1 MSFEIKEIKI
11 KFYTN
16 LKNKDMRLIDFNLD
30 MLYNETKG
38 QTGGAMPTPGQPA
51 PPGQTPPPGQPKV
64 IELNKSGLNSLP
76 YFTLSVRYPLDRLQK
91 DLLTYQERVDF
102 FFDEKKFER
111 LLFLYTKTPK
121 ESTDPD
127 ENNDIAEHNVM
138 VMLEILFPTKFT
150 VINNAHASLDHVVGN
165 SSLKRMIINPT
176 ITKYFSYLKLADGK
190 IYTFTR
196 LIWLNDLMNHP
207 LYRTFINEYHT
218 FWLWYSKEDE
228 KIKKQL
234 NSTVTNLS
242 KLVDGI
248 LENIYRGIKQSF
260 TYYDVQPSYD
270 NREFDLNKKPVE
282 RLVTTVMRFKF
293 LLDKLKR
300 ARTIDTDELFKNAGF
315 QTGVDNDKYFMEAL
329 KQATDKTTKEEE
341 RQEEVEREAKKA
353 DNTGIEKSE
362 SEYEDLD
369 DVYKKISDY
378 IERHFTSDSIKEI
391 MIVRFI
397 NELTSA
403 NTKKSEKTQKT
414 PERVMPLLK
423 NIEESLKSI
432 VMNPMKLDVGRFEKL
447 RLYITMPMSVV
458 EDKLRASGL
467 SPEYATF
474 IRNVRSRYYGT
485 QRKSINTYLQN
496 LIDCADEKSV
506 RDFFEIFGIL
516 YNKYFRGETKKNSFE
531 LDTQIQKALNTSIS
545 KVNTNVARWQ
555 YEIYVMADFIQGK
568 VDDENSSKI
577 FCPYVGEYLGV
588 MFEFLFQMALY
599 GKSSKKDLY
608 RWAVDRNRVYFS
620 IETIN
625 LKNGEVKQQ
634 LEQKPLNLSI
644 VGKNGNKFS
653 SDVIYNAENDVSMP
667 KGTVSP
673 QDEDRINSLF
683 VQNIISSDNRIVGEN
698 GVLTQLRKYLADIDE
713 STLLSYISK
722 NNTELYDI
730 VLKET
735 EKEYVRTEETLSKM
749 LKLQPTY
756 NSKLSDIK
764 EQLNNPRIVLDID
777 ERIRL
782 KTEFELNTLYSIILE
797 ILINKER
804 NKPTDTEQPGLTKL
818 SSAFGGTRRYKK
830 RRRVNKFTRKLFV

>member
-38 QTGGAMPTPGQPA
+38 QAGSAQADGKK
-51 PPGQTPPPGQPKV
+51 PPSV
-64 IELNKSGLNSLP
+64 VELNKSGLNSLP
-76 YFTLSVRYPLDRLQK
+76 YFTMSVRYPLDRLQK

-150 VINNAHASLDHVVGN
+150 VINNAHTSLDHVVGN

-176 ITKYFSYLKLADGK
+176 IKKYFSYLKLADGK

-207 LYRTFINEYHT
+207 LYRTFINEFHT
-218 FWLWYSKEDE
+218 FSLWYSKEDE

-234 NSTVTNLS
+234 NATVTDLS
-242 KLVDGI
+242 KLVDSI

-260 TYYDVQPSYD
+260 TYYDVQPKYD
-270 NREFDLNKKPVE
+270 EKAFDLNKKPVE

-300 ARTIDTDELFKNAGF
+300 SRVIETDELFKNAGF
-315 QTGVDNDKYFMEAL
+315 QIDNDNDKYFMEAL
-329 KQATDKTTKEEE
+329 KGAIDKTTKEEDEKEEIE
-341 RQEEVEREAKKA
+341 RKVKKA
-353 DNTGIEKSE
+353 ENTGLEK

-397 NELTSA
+397 NELTTA

-414 PERVMPLLK
+414 PERVIPLLK
-423 NIEESLKSI
+423 SIEDSLKSI
-432 VMNPMKLDVGRFEKL
+432 TMNPMKLDVDRFEKL

-458 EDKLRASGL
+458 EDKLRTSGL

-506 RDFFEIFGIL
+506 HDFFEIFGIL
-516 YNKYFRGETKKNSFE
+516 YNKYLRGETKKNSFE
-531 LDTQIQKALNTSIS
+531 LETQIQKALNTSIS
-545 KVNTNVARWQ
+545 KVNTNVANWQ

-568 VDDENSSKI
+568 VDDENSNKI

-620 IETIN
+620 IETMI

-634 LEQKPLNLSI
+634 LEQKPLNVSV

-667 KGTVSP
+667 KTTVSP

-683 VQNIISSDNRIVGEN
+683 VQNIISSDNKIVGDN

-713 STLLSYISK
+713 SRLLSYISQ
-722 NNTELYDI
+722 NNKELYDVI
-730 VLKET
+730 LKWT
-735 EKEYVRTEETLSKM
+735 ENEYTRKEALLEKM
-749 LKLQPTY
+749 IALKPTY
-756 NSKLSDIK
+756 DSKLAVINK
-764 EQLNNPRIVLDID
+764 RLNDPQIVLDIN

-782 KTEFELNTLYSIILE
+782 KTDFELNTLYSIVLE
-797 ILINKER
+797 KLIDLEQK
-804 NKPTDTEQPGLTKL
+804 KALDTEAPGLTKL
-818 SSAFGGTRRYKK
+818 SSTFGGTRRYKK
-830 RRRVNKFTRKLFV
+830 RRRVNKFTRKLSA